1 MFFIQYSISLKNTGK
16 RTSQYLLKSFKR
28 QKGLSEDK
36 PLPAQRF
43 IRTGYY
49 PEKKKI
55 KKPEDGEIFIS
66 GVPPCRP
73 YSFQN
78 RSKTDPGIP
87 GFKI

>member
-49 PEKKKI
+49 PEKKN
-55 KKPEDGEIFIS
+55 KKTGGWGNFHFRGSTLPAL
-66 GVPPCRP
+66 
-73 YSFQN
+73 
-78 RSKTDPGIP
+78 
-87 GFKI
+87 